1 MKNLLLI
8 RVTSDIHDLS
18 VENLFSMAV
27 HFGIDVERKDIKT
40 KDDLDNALNSG
51 QKYDYIYFAGH
62 GDKTCLTDNCDLTL
76 SWDDIGVSICSSEC
90 LNENSIIM
98 LCCCKGGLSDVSFS
112 LIAACDNVQYVCG
125 AKQNVTIVD
134 LMIGFNTFLY
144 NVEKRN
150 IDPVLAAEKST
161 LATEIRFQCHSR
173 DDVEFNPM
181 YYNNFCKTCD

>member
-8 RVTSDIHDLS
+8 RVTPDIQDLS
-18 VENLFSMAV
+18 VFNMFSMAE
-27 HFGIDVERKDIKT
+27 HFGIKVEHKDIKT
-40 KDDLDNALNSG
+40 KDNLDKVLSSG

-62 GDKTCLTDNCDLTL
+62 GNKFCLTDNCSITL
-76 SWDDIGVSICSSEC
+76 SWDEIGLSICNSEC
-90 LNENSIIM
+90 LNENAIIM

-112 LIAACDNVQYVCG
+112 LIAACNNIQYVCG
-125 AKQNVTIVD
+125 AKQDVNIID
-134 LMIGFNTFLY
+134 LMVGFNTFLY

-161 LATEIRFQCHSR
+161 AATEIRFQCHSR

-181 YYNNFCKTCD
+181 YYNKFCKNCD